1 MTADTSFDIGEF
13 PVLSEKQATIA
24 RLSLIGFT
32 DPGTFSRATKYA
44 AAGAVTEI
52 GLRHNPT
59 RLTGRVRGSGL
70 APYVC
75 TVVVEQSDSG
85 KVTAL
90 RGACSCPVAEDCKHV
105 FALVITA
112 FREMQMLGSGRRQ

>member
-1 MTADTSFDIGEF
+1 MTADSSFDIGEF

-24 RLSLIGFT
+24 RLSLIG
-32 DPGTFSRATKYA
+32 
-44 AAGAVTEI
+44 
-52 GLRHNPT
+52 
-59 RLTGRVRGSGL
+59 RVRGSGV

-75 TVVVEQSDSG
+75 TVAVEQGESG
-85 KVTAL
+85 KVTGL

-112 FREMQMLGSGRRQ
+112 FREMQMRGGLQDGPESGVRFIQVLPDPTESPGQHRLSTV